1 MFYQGLADYQI
12 KRSCITP
19 DDEAVIK
26 QLGTLYRINAIDM
39 QGLVKDCLQND
50 KLIHSALISKCRDY
64 YDLNMPETFKE
75 IYHKQAI
82 VHKSV
87 TGDD

>member
-1 MFYQGLADYQI
+1 MGVLKVIMINIVLSRLADYQI

-39 QGLVKDCLQND
+39 QGLVKDCLQMIN
-50 KLIHSALISKCRDY
+50 
-64 YDLNMPETFKE
+64 
-75 IYHKQAI
+75 
-82 VHKSV
+82 
-87 TGDD
+87 

>member
-82 VHKSV
+82 VHKRCYR
-87 TGDD
+87 